1 MRPNL
6 DILAKIPGR
15 REANRI
21 CHSAVIRKSD
31 QIASR
36 CLFVPTF
43 NANVVRAYL
52 LVSSAVQ
59 LHVLHLHIDA

>member
-6 DILAKIPGR
+6 DILARISGR

-21 CHSAVIRKSD
+21 CHSAVIRKSG
-31 QIASR
+31 QIAFR
-36 CLFVPTF
+36 CLFIPTF
-43 NANVVRAYL
+43 NADFVRAYL

-59 LHVLHLHIDA
+59 LLVLHLHIDA